1 MIVHCL
7 ARNKKTVWY
16 ANPIGKTETI
26 DSNGFRTGQYEV
38 NYSEPVKTA
47 MNIRWDN
54 GPVALEPQG
63 IAASGKRRMVTDD
76 LNCPITLGTI
86 LWVDSEPQYG
96 ETDAICGSAECGM
109 AVSGTVGTRTHKPTY
124 YVCETPQKSLNHIVY
139 IVQEVTVS

>member
-16 ANPIGKTETI
+16 ANPTRKTETI

-54 GPVALEPQG
+54 GPVTLEPQG

-86 LWVDSEPQYG
+86 LWVDSEPQYE
-96 ETDAICGSAECGM
+96 ET
-109 AVSGTVGTRTHKPTY
+109 TVKPNY

-139 IVQEVTVS
+139 IVQEVSLS

>member
-1 MIVHCL
+1 MHCL

-54 GPVALEPQG
+54 GPVTLEPQG

-86 LWVDSEPQYG
+86 LWVDSEPQYE
-96 ETDAICGSAECGM
+96 ET
-109 AVSGTVGTRTHKPTY
+109 TVKPNY